1 MAGTL
6 QSLSGRQLSPR
17 AGFTSLGRLRDEMEE
32 LFDQLWGDGNGL
44 SAKMLAPPIDVSENE
59 GSVQVRMDLPGV
71 DPADIDIQ
79 ISGNLLTISGER
91 KEEQEEKGE
100 TFHRLERRSGSF
112 SRSVTLPCP
121 VDEEK
126 IDATCKEGI
135 LRITVPKSEAAKS
148 KRIEVKPG

>member
-17 AGFTSLGRLRDEMEE
+17 SGFNSLGRLRDEMEE
-32 LFDQLWGDGNGL
+32 LFDQLWGDVAGL
-44 SAKMLAPPIDVSENE
+44 PGQLLAPPIDVSENE

-71 DPADIDIQ
+71 DPAGIDIQ

-100 TFHRLERRSGSF
+100 TFLRMERRAGRF